1 MNAREEGYCD
11 SAEWKQF
18 LADCLKCANQ
28 YELWPDYGQ
37 SVEAAAKGCGI
48 DAVPSDAAAEATPSS
63 AAAVSTV
70 SADNLETMPTFVD
83 ASTPAAAPGSS
94 ETSAIIVTPAES
106 STVVATQSVVTT
118 APSAST
124 AVCDQCPLPSLSV
137 RWTNFSK
144 QAATDAPV
152 TATVSGAASN
162 MFSGVLVLGAA
173 LLAAVNMM

>member
-1 MNAREEGYCD
+1 MNARDEGYCE
-11 SAEWKQF
+11 SAEWKQ
-18 LADCLKCANQ
+18 LLDDCLKCANQ
-28 YELWPDYGQ
+28 YELWPDYGT

-106 STVVATQSVVTT
+106 STIAATQSVMTT
-118 APSAST
+118 AASAST
-124 AVCDQCPLPSLSV
+124 PVCCQCPLPSFCA
-137 RWTNFSK
+137 R
-144 QAATDAPV
+144 
-152 TATVSGAASN
+152 
-162 MFSGVLVLGAA
+162 
-173 LLAAVNMM
+173 VN